1 MITPFTTPSDI
12 DPQSVLTITIESF
25 IFGLIGI
32 IIGSIIDKQFKILSD
47 KKNNKIKILLSMLQ
61 IILSGLI
68 IGIMYVYISPSFTD
82 HFQRTLAGIA
92 FPALFYGVQSN
103 IYIPWQE

>member
-1 MITPFTTPSDI
+1 MIPPFTIPSDL

-32 IIGSIIDKQFKILSD
+32 IIGSTIDKQFKILSD
-47 KKNNKIKILLSMLQ
+47 KKNKKIKILLSMLQ

-68 IGIMYVYISPSFTD
+68 IGIMYVHISPFFTN
-82 HFQRTLAGIA
+82 HFQRTLSGIA
-92 FPALFYGVQSN
+92 FPALFYSVQSN

>member
-32 IIGSIIDKQFKILSD
+32 IIGSTIDKQFKARG
-47 KKNNKIKILLSMLQ
+47 N
-61 IILSGLI
+61 
-68 IGIMYVYISPSFTD
+68 IM
-82 HFQRTLAGIA
+82 
-92 FPALFYGVQSN
+92 
-103 IYIPWQE
+103 